1 MAFID
6 SLASF
11 GVWCAFASV
20 IISFIGLVYNV
31 WSGIRGNRQRRK
43 EAKYAATQRD
53 GIMALHRQLLEA
65 MKSRDERQDR
75 REQRLEERDQLQHAE
90 LIEAVQQGLD
100 KTVVLRMAE
109 HQRLNGN
116 NHLRYGMVI

>member
-1 MAFID
+1 
-6 SLASF
+6 
-11 GVWCAFASV
+11 
-20 IISFIGLVYNV
+20 
-31 WSGIRGNRQRRK
+31 
-43 EAKYAATQRD
+43 
-53 GIMALHRQLLEA
+53 MALHRQLLEA